1 MTDERIDKRALVARL
16 RERIASDLQAATRA
30 AKDAAEAATHAENKP
45 ESDKD
50 MRSTEA
56 SYLARGQAER
66 VRELERSDN
75 VLQFLVLRAWSGDEA
90 IGVGAIAVT
99 EREGGRSV
107 YFLAPAGGG
116 MRVTIEGVEVQVVT
130 PQSPLGQGLV
140 GRSVGDVV
148 QLRVPGGARDVEI
161 VDVQ

>member
-1 MTDERIDKRALVARL
+1 
-16 RERIASDLQAATRA
+16 
-30 AKDAAEAATHAENKP
+30 
-45 ESDKD
+45 
-50 MRSTEA
+50 
-56 SYLARGQAER
+56 